1 MTQTR
6 RAFLAAAMAT
16 AATGR
21 ASAASVQVFYDG
33 PLSANRVAQR
43 FYTVPPF
50 VIPTVRLDGDDGAHS
65 FGELT
70 GKTRLVSIW
79 AEWCTPCLIEAGDL
93 AMVQQRYASAT
104 FEIRAIL
111 SASQKRLDLAG
122 ARQALAR
129 TQAESLPLWVE
140 PNGGKKIAT
149 SFAGTSQTPYSL
161 PCLLLVDRNGVVR
174 GRSQGV
180 GIVTHATTPGAAQAE
195 ARDAEKNP
203 KRGMTEWWTDEGA
216 AFIKALA
223 AGALD

>member
-1 MTQTR
+1 MHRRGFVMT
-6 RAFLAAAMAT
+6 ALAAMTAT
-16 AATGR
+16 RAA
-21 ASAASVQVFYDG
+21 AASVQVFYDG
-33 PLSANRVAQR
+33 PLAGNRVAQR

-50 VIPTVRLDGDDGAHS
+50 VIPTVKLSGDDGPHT

-93 AMVQQRYASAT
+93 AMVQQRYASPS
-104 FEIRAIL
+104 FDIRAIL
-111 SASQKRLDLAG
+111 SASAKHLDLAG
-122 ARQALAR
+122 ARQALAK

-149 SFAGTSQTPYSL
+149 TFAGTSQTPYSL

-180 GIVTHATTPGAAQAE
+180 GIVTTATTAEGAQAQ
-195 ARDAEKNP
+195 AREAEKNP
-203 KRGMTEWWTDEGA
+203 KRGMTEWWTDEGT

-223 AGALD
+223 DGALY